1 MGSHMQ
7 PILGKRILLL
17 FVCCVSLFN
26 LHAQDALPKAT
37 LGKVERIR
45 DFQSKFVTPRNIDI
59 WLPPGYPDSG
69 RYDVLYMHDG
79 QMLFDSA
86 NTWNKQAWEVDEV
99 AAQLMQAGKVKNFI
113 VVGIW
118 NGGQTRHAD
127 YFPQKPF
134 ELLLN
139 QTEQDT
145 ISLQLQNVGRTTA
158 VFKPQSD
165 NYLKFIVSE
174 LKPKID
180 LSYSVYTTPEHT
192 FIAGSSMGGL
202 ISLYAVCEYPE
213 VFGGAACLSTH
224 WPGTFTLQNNPFP
237 LAMQLYLEM
246 QIPNPANHHIY
257 FDYGNQTLDALYP
270 LLQKNIDEVMHKMK
284 YNQTN
289 WLTYYDEGADH
300 SEHAWHKRLH
310 IPLMFLLSR

>member
-1 MGSHMQ
+1 MQ
-7 PILGKRILLL
+7 TILGKRILLL
-17 FVCCVSLFN
+17 FVSLFAFQG
-26 LHAQDALPKAT
+26 LHTQDALPKVAI
-37 LGKVERIR
+37 GKVERLR
-45 DFQSKFVTPRNIDI
+45 HFQSNFITPRHIDI

-69 RYDVLYMHDG
+69 KYDVLYMHDG

-86 NTWNKQAWEVDEV
+86 NTWNKQAWEVEEV
-99 AAQLMQAGKVKNFI
+99 AAQLMQADMVKSFI

-134 ELLLN
+134 ELLLK
-139 QTEQDT
+139 QTERDT
-145 ISLQLQNVGRTTA
+145 ISSQLQNLGRSA
-158 VFKPQSD
+158 AAFKVQSD
-165 NYLKFIVSE
+165 NYLKFIVNE

-180 LSYSVYTTPEHT
+180 KSYSVYTTPEHT

-202 ISLYAVCEYPE
+202 ISLYAVCEYPD

-224 WPGTFTLQNNPFP
+224 WPGTFTVQNNPFP

-246 QIPNPANHHIY
+246 QIPDPANHRVY

-270 LLQKNIDEVMHKMK
+270 PLQKNVDEVMRKMK

-289 WLTYYDEGADH
+289 WLTYFDEGADH
-300 SEHAWHKRLH
+300 SERAWHKRLH
-310 IPLMFLLSR
+310 VPLIFLFSR

>member
-1 MGSHMQ
+1 MQ
-7 PILGKRILLL
+7 PILGKIIMLL
-17 FVCCVSLFN
+17 FVCFVAFLRS
-26 LHAQDALPKAT
+26 HAQDSLPKVT
-37 LGKVERIR
+37 KGKVERIHY
-45 DFQSKFVTPRNIDI
+45 FQSKNITPRHIDI

-69 RYDVLYMHDG
+69 KYDVLYMHDG
-79 QMLFDSA
+79 QMLFDSD

-99 AAQLMQAGKVKNFI
+99 VAQLMQAGKVRNFI

-139 QTEQDT
+139 QTERDT
-145 ISLQLQNVGRTTA
+145 INSQLLNVGRTTTA
-158 VFKPQSD
+158 FKPQSD

-180 LSYSVYTTPEHT
+180 KSYSVYTNPEHT

-246 QIPNPANHHIY
+246 QIPDPANHRIY
-257 FDYGNQTLDALYP
+257 FDCGNQTLDALYP
-270 LLQKNIDEVMHKMK
+270 SLQKNVDEVMRKMK

-289 WLTYYDEGADH
+289 WLTYLDEGADH
-300 SEHAWHKRLH
+300 SERAWHNRLH
-310 IPLMFLLSR
+310 VPLIFLLSR